1 MREGVEKEDGGEERG
16 VKNAATLTRGAATP
30 RGPFKPKELIVRS
43 SLHMYSNYSLLLIF
57 SNHENS
63 NYIKH

>member
-1 MREGVEKEDGGEERG
+1 MREGAEKEDGGEERG

-30 RGPFKPKELIVRS
+30 PGAFKSQVLIVRS